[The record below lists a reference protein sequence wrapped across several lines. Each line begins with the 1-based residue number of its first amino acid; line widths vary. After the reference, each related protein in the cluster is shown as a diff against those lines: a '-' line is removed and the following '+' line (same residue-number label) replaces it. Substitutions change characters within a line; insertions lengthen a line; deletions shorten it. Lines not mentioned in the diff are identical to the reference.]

1 MQVRNDQP
9 VRFSDEVRSI
19 PLWAG
24 ILATIG
30 FLGAQFGFLV
40 ALGHDPNAPPAVV
53 RTLLGLLVGTVVA
66 GYVLLVGYVNR
77 DAGRRGMSP
86 VLWTLIA
93 FFVPNAF
100 GIILYFILRKPLP
113 AACPQCG
120 TAVQPGFGFC
130 PNCRY
135 RLQPVCPH
143 CQRGVAHGNVF
154 CPYCGGA
161 LNEPAPSSPTEQKK

>member
-1 MQVRNDQP
+1 MQIGNHQP
-9 VRFSDEVRSI
+9 ARFSDEVRSI

-24 ILATIG
+24 ILAAIG
-30 FLGAQFGFLV
+30 FLGSQFGFLFI
-40 ALGHDPNAPPAVV
+40 LGRDLNAPPAVV
-53 RTLLGLLVGTVVA
+53 RALMGLVVGTVVA
-66 GYVLLVGYVNR
+66 GYFLLVGYVNR
-77 DAGRRGMSP
+77 DAGRRGMSR

-113 AACPQCG
+113 IACPQCG

-143 CQRGVAHGNVF
+143 CQRSVAHGNVY

-161 LNEPAPSSPTEQKK
+161 LNEPAQSSPLAQK

>member
-1 MQVRNDQP
+1 MQVGNHQP
-9 VRFSDEVRSI
+9 ARFSDEVRSI

-24 ILATIG
+24 ILAAIG
-30 FLGAQFGFLV
+30 FLGPQVGFLIV
-40 ALGHDPNAPPAVV
+40 LGRDPNAPPAVV
-53 RTLLGLLVGTVVA
+53 RALLGLLVGTVVA
-66 GYVLLVGYVNR
+66 GYFLLVGYVNR
-77 DAGRRGMSP
+77 DAGRRGMSR

-120 TAVQPGFGFC
+120 AAVQPGFGFC
-130 PNCRY
+130 PSCRY

-143 CQRGVAHGNVF
+143 CQRSVALGNVY

-161 LNEPAPSSPTEQKK
+161 LNESAQSLPSAQK